1 MTDII
6 TTNLKQITLSSQFL
20 TLQSP
25 NGEIE
30 VDIKKML
37 KEPMHSE
44 NCYFNATNIAKHFNK
59 DIQSYMRSGG
69 KEYIAIV
76 DEEFKS
82 VQKTDLKLKTHYAKR
97 GKYHSGTWLHREIF
111 LDFCRWL
118 DKSFARKMDLV
129 IKELIIHSNE
139 LKIERKDT
147 KFHFKGLTDVIKDIY
162 IPAQESDNGK
172 RWAYSS
178 LSTMINIAVLGCK
191 GTKYIKDNNLDPDTP
206 LRDQLSKEQVSLIDD
221 KEEQLNGYI
230 KYAGITDYETLKI
243 KLMGNIPSFL

>member
-1 MTDII
+1 MTSII
-6 TTNLKQITLSSQFL
+6 TTSLKEITLSSQFL

-30 VDIKKML
+30 VNIKKMM
-37 KEPMHSE
+37 KEPIHSE
-44 NCYFNATNIAKHFNK
+44 NCYFNATHIAKHFDK

-69 KEYIAIV
+69 KEYIEIV
-76 DEEFKS
+76 DREFKT
-82 VQKTDLKLKTHYAKR
+82 VFLTDLKLKTHYAKR

-139 LKIERKDT
+139 LKIERENT

-172 RWAYSS
+172 KFAYST
-178 LSTMINIAVLGCK
+178 LANLINMVSI
-191 GTKYIKDNNLDPDTP
+191 GTTAKKYRLDNNLDETP
-206 LRDQLSKEQVSLIDD
+206 IRDQVDKATVLRID
-221 KEEQLNGYI
+221 KAEENLNGYI
-230 KYAGITDYETLKI
+230 KFAGITDYDTLKDR
-243 KLMGNIPSFL
+243 LNG